1 LQPSEQVFVRF
12 LGVEMQIRQNA
23 IAMADEEN
31 SPVSAVDIA
40 AECDRRAA
48 IHRAE
53 ADKLEKVAGLLRG
66 VLALTDVK
74 V

>member
-1 LQPSEQVFVRF
+1 M
-12 LGVEMQIRQNA
+12 G
-23 IAMADEEN
+23 DEEN
-31 SPVSAVDIA
+31 SPVSAVEIA

-66 VLALTDVK
+66 VLALTEVE

>member
-1 LQPSEQVFVRF
+1 
-12 LGVEMQIRQNA
+12 MQIRQKTVA
-23 IAMADEEN
+23 VSDAEN

-40 AECDRRAA
+40 VECDRRAA

-66 VLALTDVK
+66 VLALTEVE

>member
-1 LQPSEQVFVRF
+1 MR
-12 LGVEMQIRQNA
+12 IRQNA
-23 IAMADEEN
+23 VAVGDAEN

-66 VLALTDVK
+66 VLALPEVE